1 MNEKKKLY
9 IMIGIAIGIIVL
21 VIGIYI
27 FQEIKMKKL
36 LQQIDEKMQAE
47 EVEIF
52 YLSRPTCHF
61 CILLNPITETL
72 KKEYQLT
79 YNEINTD
86 NYSSSQIKRI
96 LNKFGTDPNNFGTPY
111 IAITKNGKVIGEL
124 NGYADENVVF
134 ELFQKHG
141 IIPEEASLAFQY
153 INYDTF
159 KNMWNGTDKSLV
171 MIGETGEKSVL
182 ARNALKALITAYH
195 LNISYMDVSETYSRE
210 ANSTEKYN
218 EFLKMLGYQTQPN
231 YPILMIVQN
240 GTIVAQTNEVDTESF
255 KTFLKTNGYME

>member
-1 MNEKKKLY
+1 M
-9 IMIGIAIGIIVL
+9 GIAVGVIIL

-27 FQEIKMKKL
+27 FEEIKLQKL
-36 LQQIDEKMQAE
+36 LKQIDEKMQTE

-61 CILLNPITETL
+61 CILLSPITETL

-86 NYSSSQIKRI
+86 NYNGSQLKRI
-96 LNKFGTDPNNFGTPY
+96 LNKFGVNPNDFGTPY
-111 IAITKNGKVIGEL
+111 LAITKGGKVIGEL

-141 IIPEEASLAFQY
+141 IIPEQASLAFQY

-159 KNMWNGTDKSLV
+159 KELWEGTEKSLI
-171 MIGETGEKSVL
+171 MLGETGENSVN
-182 ARNALKALITAYH
+182 ARNALKEFITNYH
-195 LNISYMDVSETYSRE
+195 LNISYMDIAETYSGE
-210 ANSTEKYN
+210 INSTEKYS
-218 EFLKMLGYQTQPN
+218 EFLTMLGYNTQPN
-231 YPILMIVQN
+231 YPILMIVQK
-240 GTIVAQTNEVDTESF
+240 GTIVAETNQMNSSAYEN
-255 KTFLKTNGYME
+255 FLRTNGYIN